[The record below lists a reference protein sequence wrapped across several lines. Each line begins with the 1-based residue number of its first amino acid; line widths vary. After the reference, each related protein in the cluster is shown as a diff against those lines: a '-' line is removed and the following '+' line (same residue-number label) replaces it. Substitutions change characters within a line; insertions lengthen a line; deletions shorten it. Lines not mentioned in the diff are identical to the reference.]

1 MSRKAAGL
9 GHWGALAGMLLAT
22 GATQVSIAAASN
34 VGKGPET
41 TAKAGSFEGLLQ
53 GSEPAPKAEALVAP
67 FAEDCGQARRE
78 IDRARCRGTQSFLR
92 ARLPGKTL
100 HAVVDSARVV
110 SVSAYD
116 ASVRGY
122 RVRLLGCVTC
132 DDPVVDS
139 QGESR
144 YVTLAVPAKNA
155 SSLREAVVLGE
166 TTVAVA
172 NPAAGRTFESEI
184 KPRLRAE
191 FLFRGDGTPWSHGG
205 RKGVAFSPVGMRIF
219 NRCTG
224 DVIFSQPP
232 SEKLVDVVDDLPG
245 CAPAPVA
252 ATPPTG
258 AAGAGPASPS
268 VGRNKDGTPDAP
280 EKLGASEIGTAL
292 RDTRAAVAACDA
304 EYKKPGA
311 VELEFDLSGAGGPPT
326 AVRAK
331 GVLGGTPVAN
341 CLLEAVRGVQF
352 PRFQRSRQTFSYA
365 VRLGNSLQR

>member
-1 MSRKAAGL
+1 MSREAVGL
-9 GHWGALAGMLLAT
+9 GHLGVVVGMMLAT
-22 GATQVSIAAASN
+22 GAAHAASA
-34 VGKGPET
+34 GAGPPK
-41 TAKAGSFEGLLQ
+41 AGSQAGSFEEFLQ
-53 GSEPAPKAEALVAP
+53 AAEPAPKAEALVAP

-132 DDPVVDS
+132 DDPVLDS

-144 YVTLAVPAKNA
+144 YVTLAVPAKGA
-155 SSLREAVVLGE
+155 PSLREAVVLAE
-166 TTVAVA
+166 TTVAVE
-172 NPAAGRTFESEI
+172 NPVAGRTFETEI

-205 RKGVAFSPVGMRIF
+205 RKGVAFSPLAMRIF

-224 DVIFSQPP
+224 EVIYSQPP
-232 SEKLVDVVDDLPG
+232 SAKPVDVVEELPG

-252 ATPPTG
+252 AKPAGGASG
-258 AAGAGPASPS
+258 AAAAAVPGG
-268 VGRNKDGTPDAP
+268 GRNKEGTPDAP

-292 RDTRAAVAACDA
+292 RDTRTAVAACDA

-311 VELEFDLSGAGGPPT
+311 VELEFDLSGAGGPPQ

-331 GVLGGTPVAN
+331 GALGGTPVAN

-352 PRFQRSRQTFSYA
+352 PRFQQSRQTFSYS
-365 VRLGNSLQR
+365 VRLGNGLPR